1 MERRGAGLLQIRPF
15 NVSDFGQ
22 IDLTICKHI
31 ETERNIEPYALQIND
46 VIFNNTNSEE
56 LVGKTALWVST
67 NKAVLSNHMTIVRV
81 ADRAAADARFIAFY
95 LLYMWYH
102 GYFRMVCRR
111 HVNQAS
117 VSRERLC
124 ETPLPDFDVDRQ
136 RRIAGVLTAVQHA
149 VEQKG
154 RVIALT
160 GKLKKSLV
168 QTLLTD
174 GTRGE
179 RQKKSAIGPIP
190 QSWHVVEIG
199 SLFSVAPNNG
209 VYKPRSLYGDGTLI
223 LRIDDFSNDGDTVVS
238 AGNRVRADA
247 DDIRRYGLAEDDIV
261 VNRVNSLSHLGKTA
275 IIGMLTEPMLFESNM
290 MRFRVNEQKVLPEYA
305 LRLLNS
311 PICKKQIVGG
321 AKRAV
326 AQSSI
331 NQGDV
336 GGLRVPLPELDEQEE
351 IVNAVNCA
359 ATRIEQHRKA
369 QRMLQDLFRTL
380 LHQLMTARI
389 RVDQVDL
396 SELKSLGIEVD

>member
-1 MERRGAGLLQIRPF
+1 
-15 NVSDFGQ
+15 
-22 IDLTICKHI
+22 
-31 ETERNIEPYALQIND
+31 
-46 VIFNNTNSEE
+46 
-56 LVGKTALWVST
+56 
-67 NKAVLSNHMTIVRV
+67 
-81 ADRAAADARFIAFY
+81 
-95 LLYMWYH
+95 
-102 GYFRMVCRR
+102 
-111 HVNQAS
+111 
-117 VSRERLC
+117 
-124 ETPLPDFDVDRQ
+124 
-136 RRIAGVLTAVQHA
+136 
-149 VEQKG
+149 
-154 RVIALT
+154 
-160 GKLKKSLV
+160 
-168 QTLLTD
+168 
-174 GTRGE
+174 
-179 RQKKSAIGPIP
+179 
-190 QSWHVVEIG
+190 
-199 SLFSVAPNNG
+199 
-209 VYKPRSLYGDGTLI
+209 
-223 LRIDDFSNDGDTVVS
+223 
-238 AGNRVRADA
+238 
-247 DDIRRYGLAEDDIV
+247 
-261 VNRVNSLSHLGKTA
+261 
-275 IIGMLTEPMLFESNM
+275 MLFESNM

>member
-1 MERRGAGLLQIRPF
+1 MKLGDLCAKKAVTIQNGFPCGEWNGEARGLLQIRPF

-160 GKLKKSLV
+160 GKLEEV
-168 QTLLTD
+168 P
-174 GTRGE
+174 GTN
-179 RQKKSAIGPIP
+179 
-190 QSWHVVEIG
+190 
-199 SLFSVAPNNG
+199 AP
-209 VYKPRSLYGDGTLI
+209 YRWDPR
-223 LRIDDFSNDGDTVVS
+223 
-238 AGNRVRADA
+238 
-247 DDIRRYGLAEDDIV
+247 
-261 VNRVNSLSHLGKTA
+261 
-275 IIGMLTEPMLFESNM
+275 
-290 MRFRVNEQKVLPEYA
+290 
-305 LRLLNS
+305 
-311 PICKKQIVGG
+311 
-321 AKRAV
+321 
-326 AQSSI
+326 
-331 NQGDV
+331 
-336 GGLRVPLPELDEQEE
+336 
-351 IVNAVNCA
+351 
-359 ATRIEQHRKA
+359 
-369 QRMLQDLFRTL
+369 
-380 LHQLMTARI
+380 
-389 RVDQVDL
+389 
-396 SELKSLGIEVD
+396 